1 MQLFRS
7 CGLKGS
13 CTLSKS
19 CGKHGLRYCLV
30 RVALESCLLPA
41 AFSLFFFL
49 LLLPFYLLSLCPL
62 CANTWLI
69 AHRVN
74 CSQPCFPQAPWG
86 GKKLRCAA
94 SACWGVPVS
103 GNLGIWDSVKTC
115 QQNNH
120 AVTAS
125 HCYTAALEESLVPRG
140 LRITF
145 NPSRLDEYAVK
156 IVSESACPCFWRSL
170 NASTCCAGMQVQG
183 LEGVGL
189 VQAVMSCT
197 STNEASKRTSRQG
210 FGILKSRIFLVVEI
224 YCSLTSEVRKM
235 CRTQVRLID
244 VDVVCCVTMSC
255 A

>member
-170 NASTCCAGMQVQG
+170 NASTCCAGMRVQG

-197 STNEASKRTSRQG
+197 STNEASKCTSRQG
-210 FGILKSRIFLVVEI
+210 FGTLKCRIFFAYFRSSKIV
-224 YCSLTSEVRKM
+224 
-235 CRTQVRLID
+235 
-244 VDVVCCVTMSC
+244 
-255 A
+255 